1 MEIPIVGSYGE
12 EGRHIKT
19 LNSRSCH
26 WERDPRPSSVVLE
39 DSKSL
44 RGSANIYDSLIWNMY
59 VHQKVQNHSVLKTF
73 SYSVEILAMVSQE
86 LYSTPVKISLHCAVR
101 TPLSQSPV
109 VRKVV
114 MSTLLWSRRRFDG
127 LQEKK
132 TPKEERSEI
141 SRVAVCQNLTPTSA
155 GTSRLHVVFLFIC
168 GIYLPW
174 RLPLF
179 KLAACKNT
187 V

>member
-1 MEIPIVGSYGE
+1 MYS
-12 EGRHIKT
+12 
-19 LNSRSCH
+19 
-26 WERDPRPSSVVLE
+26 
-39 DSKSL
+39 
-44 RGSANIYDSLIWNMY
+44 SLIQNMY
-59 VHQKVQNHSVLKTF
+59 VQQKFQNHSVLKFF

-127 LQEKK
+127 LQKKK
-132 TPKEERSEI
+132 TTKEERSGV
-141 SRVAVCQNLTPTSA
+141 SSVTACQNLTPTSA

-168 GIYLPW
+168 GIYLP
-174 RLPLF
+174 
-179 KLAACKNT
+179 
-187 V
+187 

>member
-1 MEIPIVGSYGE
+1 MSTRKFRI
-12 EGRHIKT
+12 
-19 LNSRSCH
+19 N
-26 WERDPRPSSVVLE
+26 
-39 DSKSL
+39 
-44 RGSANIYDSLIWNMY
+44 
-59 VHQKVQNHSVLKTF
+59 SVLKTF

-132 TPKEERSEI
+132 APKGKRSGA
-141 SRVAVCQNLTPTSA
+141 SRVAGMSKFDTSISRNFQTSCGVPVYLWNLSA
-155 GTSRLHVVFLFIC
+155 MKPSSAQAGSLQEHCVIILSQC
-168 GIYLPW
+168 SLS
-174 RLPLF
+174 PLMTAF
-179 KLAACKNT
+179 
-187 V
+187 